1 MKTLIGKSG
10 YLFLMNDESKELDIH
25 CNNLCTVNDL
35 NLHRYT
41 FKNYLLFVYP
51 DKSYLF
57 SKYLP
62 DNYIATYRP
71 SFDIYKQKFN
81 ERCIDLLDCLHG
93 DVYYKT
99 DTHINFK
106 GSSFVYKLFI
116 ETVNNLFQLNL
127 KLKHLNIESKIGELS
142 HLNLGVGD
150 LIWFG
155 NLGNQVI
162 DETTDT
168 FYFDSNYSFYYK
180 YVIINGPIRFL
191 DYSLN
196 DKTLSLQNNVVNW
209 DIISNS
215 IIYIYN
221 KGPKILIFYDSFL
234 LQSIS
239 LYFDLFEVY
248 FVKSVYDNVLI
259 NKINPDYVFEF
270 RIERFLM

>member
-1 MKTLIGKSG
+1 MKTLIGKLG

-25 CNNLCTVNDL
+25 CNNFCSIRDL
-35 NLHRYT
+35 TLSQYT
-41 FKNYLLFVYP
+41 FKKYLLFVYP
-51 DKSYLF
+51 DKSYLY

-62 DNYIATYRP
+62 DNYSATYRP
-71 SFDIYKQKFN
+71 SFDIYKQKFKEN
-81 ERCIDLLDCLHG
+81 CINLLDCLNG

-106 GSSFVYKLFI
+106 GSSFVYKSFI
-116 ETVNNLFQLNL
+116 ETVNNLFQLNI
-127 KLKHLNIESKIGELS
+127 KIKHLTIEKKIGALS
-142 HLNLGVGD
+142 PLLGIGD
-150 LIWFG
+150 LTWPD

-162 DETTDT
+162 DTTDT
-168 FYFDSNYSFYYK
+168 FYFDSNYSFYCT

-191 DYSLN
+191 DYSLT
-196 DKTLSLQNNVVNW
+196 DKTVSLQNNVVSW

-221 KGPKILIFYDSFL
+221 KGPKVLIFYDSFL

-248 FVKSVYDNVLI
+248 FVKSVYDNAFI
-259 NKINPDYVFEF
+259 DKIKPDYVFEF
-270 RIERFLM
+270 RIERFL